1 MTITF
6 DPAPEFDS
14 AMAAFDKEE
23 QACALTAGDVTLRAD
38 IAELLEALPMRE
50 RLRAWVQAAEDAGTD
65 PRNFWSSFSGVA
77 SEAALTEFFTDRDAR
92 PTASAVLM
100 EAV

>member
-1 MTITF
+1 MITF
-6 DPAPEFDS
+6 DPVPEFDS
-14 AMAAFDKEE
+14 AMAAFDRAE

-38 IAELLEALPMRE
+38 IAELLEALPMCE
-50 RLRAWVQAAEDAGTD
+50 RRRAWVRAAKDSGTD

-77 SEAALTEFFTDRDAR
+77 TEAALTDFFADRDAR
-92 PTASAVLM
+92 HSASAVLM

>member
-1 MTITF
+1 MSFTF

-14 AMAAFDKEE
+14 AMAAFDRAE

-50 RLRAWVQAAEDAGTD
+50 RRRAGAKLLKTPVRTRETAGTCS
-65 PRNFWSSFSGVA
+65 PGRS
-77 SEAALTEFFTDRDAR
+77 AR
-92 PTASAVLM
+92 PR
-100 EAV
+100 

>member
-1 MTITF
+1 MSLTF

-14 AMAAFDKEE
+14 AMAAFDRAE

-50 RLRAWVQAAEDAGTD
+50 RRRVQAAEDAGAD

-77 SEAALTEFFTDRDAR
+77 TEAALADFFTDRDAR

>member
-6 DPAPEFDS
+6 DPSSEFDS
-14 AMAAFDKEE
+14 AMAAFDKAE
-23 QACALTAGDVTLRAD
+23 QACALTASDVTLRAD
-38 IAELLEALPMRE
+38 IAELLEALPMRD
-50 RLRAWVQAAEDAGTD
+50 RQRAWFQAAEDAGTD

-92 PTASAVLM
+92 HSASAVLM